1 MRFVFGNRDMG
12 GLKLSSVIPKRRKGR
27 PKRKISASEKRA
39 IVAQRKARAVRDRE
53 RLEKV
58 TLAGKGAIHKVAS
71 AIQTAKRK
79 SKLESKL
86 RKSEAKARNE
96 APKRSTTSR
105 YKKKGYSSNDEW
117 Y

>member
-12 GLKLSSVIPKRRKGR
+12 GLKLSSVIPKHRKGR

-39 IVAQRKARAVRDRE
+39 IKAQQRARAIRDRE

-58 TLAGKGAIHKVAS
+58 ALAGKGAIYKVTS
-71 AIQTAKRK
+71 TIAKAK
-79 SKLESKL
+79 KKAKLESKL
-86 RKSEAKARNE
+86 RKAEAERRE
-96 APKRSTTSR
+96 
-105 YKKKGYSSNDEW
+105 YW